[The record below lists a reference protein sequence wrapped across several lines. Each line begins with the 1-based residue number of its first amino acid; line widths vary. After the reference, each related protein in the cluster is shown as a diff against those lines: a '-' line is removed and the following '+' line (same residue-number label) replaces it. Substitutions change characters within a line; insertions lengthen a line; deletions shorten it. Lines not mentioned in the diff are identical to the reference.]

1 MDDLKSKDLKEIENL
16 CGLLGFPSFKARDI
30 FRFIHK
36 ALIDKID
43 AITTLSLKERQILE
57 EKYYIS
63 SALPEKTSSGKMVR
77 KIAFKLEDGL
87 IVEAVEMQYSKG
99 QRTVCVSTQA
109 GCPISCLFCATGK
122 MRFRRN
128 LTAGEILSQIY
139 YFAHKGKISNIVFMG
154 MGEPFLNYDN
164 VIKSAKIL
172 NHSLGQN
179 IAARKIVISTIGLIS
194 GIRKL
199 AKEESQFRLAWS
211 LISPFDKERK
221 RLVPLKSL
229 TSIDKTILA
238 LQEYQQATKR
248 RITIEYVVLKEVND
262 RKRDARELIEI
273 AKKLDSHVNLIPF
286 NPSPALSFK
295 PGNIFVLFRALQQ
308 EGVNVTIRKSLGR
321 DIQAACG
328 QLANQ

>member
-1 MDDLKSKDLKEIENL
+1 MEDLKSKDLGGIEEL
-16 CGLLGFPSFKARDI
+16 CASLGWPLFKARAI

-36 ALIDKID
+36 SLIDKID
-43 AITTLSLKERQILE
+43 AITTLTLREREKLN
-57 EKYYIS
+57 EKYYLS
-63 SALPEKTSSGKMVR
+63 QALPEKISSGKMVQ

-87 IVEAVEMQYSKG
+87 LVEAVMLGHHQG
-99 QRTVCVSTQA
+99 QRTICVSAQA
-109 GCPISCLFCATGK
+109 GCPIGCLFCATGR

-128 LTAGEILSQIY
+128 LTTGEILSQIY
-139 YFAHKGKISNIVFMG
+139 YFAQKGKISNILFMG

-172 NHSLGQN
+172 NHALGQN
-179 IAARKIVISTIGLIS
+179 IAARKIVISTIGIIS

-199 AKEESQFRLAWS
+199 AKEENQFRLAWS
-211 LISPFDKERK
+211 LISPFDKERRK
-221 RLVPLKSL
+221 LVPLNSL
-229 TSIDKTILA
+229 TSIDKTVSV
-238 LQEYQQATKR
+238 LQEYQQETKR

-273 AKKLDSHVNLIPF
+273 AKKLDSHVNLIPY

-295 PGNIFVLFRALQQ
+295 PGDIYVLFRELQQ

-321 DIQAACG
+321 DIHAACG
-328 QLANQ
+328 QLTCQ